1 MISKTL
7 KNNIVACF
15 LALFTLLLLPVDCTK
30 HNIIDPFW
38 NINLKWDKKILT
50 EKLNEYS
57 HKGQIEN
64 CVFSFEKITYVKNDD
79 FDARIRSSLNYPV
92 FHNNELRSLNY
103 SLVVDFFQ
111 EEIQK
116 FNPSFYKFFKLKMTK
131 IYGKDFTENT
141 KDDRIYLTW
150 KIENNI
156 TVHTTIL
163 MDINYYM
170 IKIDTAK

>member
-7 KNNIVACF
+7 NNNYIICL
-15 LALFTLLLLPVDCTK
+15 LALFILLLLPVDCTR

-64 CVFSFEKITYVKNDD
+64 CVFSFEKTTYIKNND
-79 FDARIRSSLNYPV
+79 FDARIWSSLNYPV
-92 FHNNELRSLNY
+92 FHNNELESLNY
-103 SLVVDFFQ
+103 SLVVEFYH

-116 FNPSFYKFFKLKMTK
+116 FNTDFYRFFKLKMTK
-131 IYGKDFTENT
+131 IYGNDFTENT
-141 KDDRIYLTW
+141 KNDRIYLTW

-156 TVHTTIL
+156 TVHATIL
-163 MDINYYM
+163 KDINYYI
-170 IKIDTAK
+170 IKIDTVK